1 MSLITD
7 RLHNTQF
14 AKHGHAF
21 AIKNLAHNEA
31 SRPLIFVATRH
42 LEELRNAPQ
51 DKLSLPE
58 YTERAS
64 ILNHIGGPRI
74 TEEVQNAARLNLNRA
89 LNNLIGPIQTQC
101 FHAARDILPP
111 CQGMNALSVY
121 MHDNYYD
128 VAS

>member
-1 MSLITD
+1 MSLPTD
-7 RLHNTQF
+7 SSTYTDKY

-21 AIKNLAHNEA
+21 AIKNLAHNQA
-31 SRPLIFVATRH
+31 NRPLVFVATKH

-74 TEEVQNAARLNLNRA
+74 TEEVQNASRLNLNRA

-101 FHAARDILPP
+101 FHAARDMLPS
-111 CQGMNALSVY
+111 CRGMSDSAVHPLLTTKT
-121 MHDNYYD
+121 
-128 VAS
+128 